1 MSGPATRVRK
11 WDQFSQFHSVLPPPP
26 LNYGG
31 WTFWFSKNF
40 LRGVGIFFILRGVS
54 PHGGACQNSLWRGDS
69 TFKNGIV
76 YLFFHFLNLARW
88 YSCTI
93 LTVLS
98 YIIIRIPD
106 FGVGT
111 TIMLSSRYVPK
122 VVQVKLWTLA
132 WKWWIVR

>member
-1 MSGPATRVRK
+1 MDLLQEWGSGTSSASSIV
-11 WDQFSQFHSVLPPPP
+11 FSPPSKLWWGDFLVLKKFFEGSWHF
-26 LNYGG
+26 LHFKGG
-31 WTFWFSKNF
+31 ESTW
-40 LRGVGIFFILRGVS
+40 
-54 PHGGACQNSLWRGDS
+54 GACQNSLLRGDS
-69 TFKNGIV
+69 TFKNGIL
-76 YLFFHFLNLARW
+76 YLFFHVLNLARW

-111 TIMLSSRYVPK
+111 TIMLSCRYLPK
-122 VVQVKLWTLA
+122 VVQVKLWALA